1 MKKKRIYQTAIAAA
15 LLLVVFGVLV
25 VTKKVRITPLL
36 AGKYEINGVDVSHY
50 QGTID
55 WPVLA
60 AQNLDF
66 AFIKA
71 TEGSGHID
79 ECFQENWQAA
89 RETDLLIGAY
99 HFFSFDSAG
108 KTQAQFYIDTV
119 GNLEGKLAPAVDVEF
134 YGDKS
139 GDPPPKE
146 EVVKELRELL
156 SAWEEQYQVKPVIYT
171 TYQAYHR
178 YIKDEFTD
186 YPLWIRNVYYE
197 PLLTANTWTFWQYSD
212 TAVLEGY
219 QGAESCIDRNVFRGT
234 KEELREFT
242 VSCAEGT
249 PPMEAESPEEGVAS
263 AEERKWKEPNC
274 FTVWDEEEK
283 KEENVPLEYCN
294 LLYETEQ
301 VGLYSYL
308 GMTPTLFIVTPEGET
323 VYPVKNFWVDQER
336 EAVWLLEEEEGIQ
349 VRKIDLSPEHF
360 PEEPVLLDRDGLE
373 TLLAETYGISG
384 QAGQETFGD
393 LHVSLFCQKEEGKLF
408 LGGRFS
414 GRSKETGRAFEIVY
428 EIDRESEAVSARGYL
443 QDLAIA
449 PLFQEFLVHNLT
461 VSNPMKQETGL
472 GENLS
477 FFDDE
482 IYGAK
487 EGAFVKQFAVVDNGE
502 NGEQELFF
510 RLKQVEGGAEWI
522 YVLAEEKDR
531 LVCRD
536 ILQPDLP
543 DKPKE
548 HMAAQR
554 YQMEEARWLDCA
566 SFFEIPTENCKEYR
580 SREEVFAAVEEGDFS
595 VVERK
600 PFDPEK
606 LAEELEMAYGD
617 GISSRTIR
625 CDIDGDGFEELLLL
639 NQYKYEEWE
648 RIDFILDYRNGG
660 AVCLYYDWCD
670 GMEWLLLGK
679 DNRLV
684 HCSCSN
690 SSDCTYYGFQECT
703 LNARGIKEIDYIG
716 NGVEACNVH
725 QRGEEGQGFWW
736 WSGQQPEITE
746 DGVYFTRT
754 YKENTAEGSK
764 IKKELISREEF
775 AEAFT
780 ELTGEERVWDK
791 IMTDGD

>member
-1 MKKKRIYQTAIAAA
+1 MKKNRIYRVLLSAA
-15 LLLVVFGVLV
+15 LMLAVIGILAVS
-25 VTKKVRITPLL
+25 KKIKITPLF
-36 AGKYEINGVDVSHY
+36 AGKYEVTGVDVSHY
-50 QGTID
+50 QGNID
-55 WPVLA
+55 WPTLA
-60 AQNLDF
+60 RQNLDF

-89 RETDLLIGAY
+89 GETDLLIGAY

-119 GNLEGKLAPAVDVEF
+119 GSLEGKLAPAVDVEF

-139 GDPPPKE
+139 SDLPPKE

-156 SAWEEQYQVKPVIYT
+156 SALEERYKVKPVIYT
-171 TYQAYHR
+171 TYQVYHR
-178 YIKDEFTD
+178 YIENEFEE
-186 YPLWIRNVYYE
+186 YPLWIRNVYYQ
-197 PLLTANTWTFWQYSD
+197 PLLTANAWTFWQYTD
-212 TAVLEGY
+212 IAVLEGY
-219 QGAESCIDRNVFRGT
+219 EGPETYIDRNVFRGT
-234 KEELREFT
+234 KEELRKFM
-242 VSCAEGT
+242 VSCG
-249 PPMEAESPEEGVAS
+249 EE
-263 AEERKWKEPNC
+263 E
-274 FTVWDEEEK
+274 EEEK
-283 KEENVPLEYCN
+283 EEIIPLEYCN
-294 LLYETEQ
+294 LLYETEH
-301 VGLYSYL
+301 VRVYSYL
-308 GMTPTLFIVTPEGET
+308 EMTPTLFIVTPEGET
-323 VYPVKNFWVDQER
+323 VYPVKNFWMDQEQG
-336 EAVWLLEEEEGIQ
+336 VLWVLEEEESPR
-349 VRKIDLSPEHF
+349 VREINLNAERF
-360 PEEPVLLDRDGLE
+360 LEESVILDRDGLE
-373 TLLAETYGISG
+373 VLLADTYGIAR
-384 QAGQETFGD
+384 QADQETFGN
-393 LHVSLFCQKEEGKLF
+393 LRVNLFCQKEEGESF
-408 LGGRFS
+408 LGGRVS
-414 GRSKETGRAFEIVY
+414 GVFGEPGQEYEIVY

-461 VSNPMKQETGL
+461 VSNPVEQEMGL

-487 EGAFVKQFAVVDNGE
+487 EGAFAKQFAVVDNGE
-502 NGEQELFF
+502 SGEQELFF
-510 RLKQVEGGAEWI
+510 RLKQAEGGAEWI

-543 DKPKE
+543 DKPEE
-548 HMAAQR
+548 HMAAQT
-554 YQMEEARWLDCA
+554 YQMQGARWLDCA

-580 SREEVFAAVEEGDFS
+580 SRDAVFAAVEEGDFS

-600 PFDPEK
+600 PFDPER

-617 GISSRTIR
+617 GISRRTIR
-625 CDIDGDGFEELLLL
+625 CDIDGDGFEELLIL
-639 NQYKYEEWE
+639 NQYKDEEWE
-648 RIDFILDYRNGG
+648 RIDIILDYRNGG

-684 HCSCSN
+684 HCSCSL

-725 QRGEEGQGFWW
+725 QRGEGDQGFWW

-746 DGVYFTRT
+746 EGVYFTRT

-764 IKKELISREEF
+764 TKKELISREEF

-791 IMTDGD
+791 IMTDGE